1 MKKLIFL
8 CIIVLGIRMYAQN
21 GILTYVFSKAT
32 GVTYTPITGGTKL
45 FPSGTNSIYNDEISS
60 AIMLSSPF
68 TMGGVTVDK
77 VYVSTNGFITFGAP
91 ASPTNYTPLN
101 TSSGDQGAISA
112 FGKDGGFNPFDNPQ
126 PTTNPEIRYQDFGNE
141 FVVQWQDHSIRFHDL
156 SKKLNFQ
163 IRLNYTTGVI
173 NIIYGNCSGPEPSSE
188 GPQVGIRGSSIYN
201 VTPLTIYN
209 IPKGTTCDWSNA
221 VTGTSTSSTMIFSTY
236 DHKDNIKIP
245 SGLQYTWTPGIQSP
259 VTIIKPFDY
268 LNDITNN
275 SAKVSWQAVSGA
287 TAYNIQYRTVG
298 NCDWTNFN
306 GNPISTT
313 SATLTGL
320 DEGTKYQIRIQ
331 ALRGNIQ
338 STYSHIAKATG
349 KGGYS
354 IEGYSVATK
363 TTCPVQIYTEYP
375 SNAPNSVTIKW
386 YPEFSLGVPQKGYE
400 YYYSLSPVR
409 PTNNTIPSGS
419 VPSQGPINSVT
430 ISGLEPATKYYYWIR
445 GNCDDIHK
453 GAWSDT
459 DIVSTRSLCVPNPTV
474 LNNTPGINL
483 PPQIKWDLIPGTIGY
498 QLKIGTTP
506 GGNDVVDTNLAGD
519 VNSYT
524 INTPLAS
531 YTTYYFSIV
540 SYTATSSSPTIPC
553 SIFSFTTPCDPF
565 NVPYSIDFENV
576 SIPYIPACTSVTTT
590 WKTSNGS
597 APFDSNTKVM
607 RFNAIY
613 DSKSWFFTNSINLTA
628 GKTYNISF
636 KYAKGGPYQEKLK
649 VAYGTLPTAADMT
662 NTIADYPDI
671 VNNNVNSESINI
683 TPTTS
688 GNYYLGFYIY
698 SQNGI
703 YYDLMIDD
711 ININEAST
719 LNVIETLDNKGSIK
733 IYPNPFSENITIS
746 DITNVKSISV
756 VDIAGKLL
764 KTFNKQNSSID
775 LKDLVSGS
783 YMIILT
789 MKDGSKQSVKII
801 KK

>member
-1 MKKLIFL
+1 
-8 CIIVLGIRMYAQN
+8 MYSQN
-21 GILTYVFSKAT
+21 SILTYVFSKTT

-45 FPSGTNSIYNDEISS
+45 FPSGTNSIYDDEISS
-60 AIMLSSPF
+60 AITLSSPF
-68 TMGGVTVDK
+68 TFGDVAVDK
-77 VYVSTNGFITFGAP
+77 VYVSTNGFITFGTA

-101 TSSGDQGAISA
+101 TSAGDQGAISA
-112 FGKDGGFNPFDNPQ
+112 FGQNGGFNLLDNPQ
-126 PTTNPEIRYQDFGNE
+126 PATNPEIRYQDFGNE
-141 FVVQWQDHSIRFHDL
+141 FVVQWQNHSSRSNDL
-156 SKKLNFQ
+156 SKSLNFQ
-163 IRLNYTTGVI
+163 IRLNYLTGVI
-173 NIIYGNCSGPEPSSE
+173 NIIYGNCSDPGPGSA
-188 GPQVGIRGSSIYN
+188 GPQVGIRGSSTYS
-201 VTPLTIYN
+201 VAPLTIYN
-209 IPKGTTCDWSNA
+209 IPKGTTCDWSHA
-221 VTGTSTSSTMIFSTY
+221 VTGPSSSSKMIFS
-236 DHKDNIKIP
+236 DNNYEKHIKIP
-245 SGLQYTWTPGIQSP
+245 SGLQYTWTPGIQLP
-259 VTIIKPFDY
+259 VTNIKPFDY
-268 LNDITNN
+268 LHDITNN
-275 SAKVSWQAVSGA
+275 SAKVSWEAVSGA
-287 TAYNIQYRTVG
+287 TAYNIQYRTIG

-306 GNPISTT
+306 GNPVSTT

-349 KGGYS
+349 MGGYS
-354 IEGYSVATK
+354 VEGYSVATK
-363 TTCPVQIYTEYP
+363 TTCPVQISPESP
-375 SNAPNSVTIKW
+375 SSGPNFFTINW
-386 YPEFSLGVPQKGYE
+386 YPNFSFGVPQKGYE

-409 PTNNTIPSGS
+409 PANNAIPSGS
-419 VPSQGPINSVT
+419 LPSQGPFNSVT
-430 ISGLEPATKYYYWIR
+430 ISGLEPETKYYYWIR
-445 GNCDDIHK
+445 GNCDDVHK
-453 GAWSDT
+453 GPWSDT
-459 DIVSTRSLCVPNPTV
+459 DIVSTSSLCVTNPTV

-483 PPQIKWDLIPGTIGY
+483 PPQIKWNLIPGAIGY

-506 GGNDVVDTNLAGD
+506 GGNDVVDTNLTGD

-540 SYTATSSSPTIPC
+540 SYTATSSNPTTPC
-553 SIFSFTTPCDPF
+553 SIFSFTTPCNAF
-565 NVPYSIDFENV
+565 NIPYSIDFENV

-607 RFNAIY
+607 RFNTMNY
-613 DSKSWFFTNSINLTA
+613 SESWFFTNSINLTA

-649 VAYGTLPTAADMT
+649 VAYGTLPTTAGMT
-662 NTIADYPDI
+662 NTIADYPNI
-671 VNNNVNSESINI
+671 INNNVNSESINI
-683 TPTTS
+683 TPTAS

-698 SQNGI
+698 SQNDI
-703 YYDLMIDD
+703 KYYDLMIDD
-711 ININEAST
+711 INIKEAST

-746 DITNVKSISV
+746 DITNVTNISV

-764 KTFNKQNSSID
+764 KTFNKQTSSLD

-783 YMIILT
+783 YMIVLT
-789 MKDGSKQSVKII
+789 LKDGSNQSVKII